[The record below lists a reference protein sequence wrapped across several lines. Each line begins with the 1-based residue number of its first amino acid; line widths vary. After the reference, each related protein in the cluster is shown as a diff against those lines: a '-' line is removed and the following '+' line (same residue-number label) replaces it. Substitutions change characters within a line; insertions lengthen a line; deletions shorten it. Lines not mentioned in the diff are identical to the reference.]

1 MDRTSELSA
10 RRLLRVAAARHE
22 HGGWRLPAPS
32 DGSIPRAYWRE
43 PVSPVRYRAELKAYA
58 TAARPRRRSGAGKFV
73 IFALGR
79 TGSTLLVDLL
89 NRSLDVHC
97 DGEILTRGV
106 VLPTAWVTAHRRR
119 HPDRVY
125 GFKVKV
131 DQLLQR
137 QHLSDPA
144 DWLGGMHRRGWRV
157 IHLRRRNLLRH
168 VLSNTAASER
178 GRYHER
184 AGESPATHRALR
196 IDPMELMHWLGV
208 RAWTRDEERR
218 ALADVPHEKVCYEDD
233 LLEPERHQATLDRLS
248 AVLGVAPG
256 RAATTLRPTN
266 QGRLEDLVANYA
278 EVARALAG
286 TPYEAYLD

>member
-1 MDRTSELSA
+1 M
-10 RRLLRVAAARHE
+10 
-22 HGGWRLPAPS
+22 
-32 DGSIPRAYWRE
+32 
-43 PVSPVRYRAELKAYA
+43 
-58 TAARPRRRSGAGKFV
+58 

-89 NRSLDVHC
+89 NGSPDVHC

-137 QHLSDPA
+137 QHLPDPA

-233 LLEPERHQATLDRLS
+233 LLESERHQATLDRLS

-266 QGRLEDLVANYA
+266 QGRLEDLVANYTD
-278 EVARALAG
+278 VARALAG